1 MPSPVST
8 PTGFSALLF
17 RYGPALPVKDMLKI
31 CYPNG
36 LTKRAAAVYATVYAD
51 ICRDYHDAA

>member
-1 MPSPVST
+1 MPSPV
-8 PTGFSALLF
+8 PKPNGLSALLF

-36 LTKRAAAVYATVYAD
+36 LTKRAAAVYAMVYRD
-51 ICRDYHDAA
+51 IQRDYHRAA